1 MDMFGHT
8 IFVWVNCGPISL
20 DVSSLRD
27 RSKVSYV
34 GSTEP
39 VTSVVP
45 TQDNQTYLVTSL
57 DSHIRLMDMST
68 GRLLNDFTSH
78 VNSAYRC
85 RGCFGHAEATVVCG
99 DENGMIWAWD
109 LMDVSYS
116 GSETDVLLH

>member
-1 MDMFGHT
+1 MR
-8 IFVWVNCGPISL
+8 
-20 DVSSLRD
+20 DVIYSFLR
-27 RSKVSYV
+27 

-57 DSHIRLMDMST
+57 DSHIRLMDMSS
-68 GRLLNDFTSH
+68 GRLLNDFTGH
-78 VNSAYRC
+78 VNTAYRC

-109 LMDVSYS
+109 LMDVSHNGTETSVLPSSIIIGQSTTS
-116 GSETDVLLH
+116 GSAYKSSS